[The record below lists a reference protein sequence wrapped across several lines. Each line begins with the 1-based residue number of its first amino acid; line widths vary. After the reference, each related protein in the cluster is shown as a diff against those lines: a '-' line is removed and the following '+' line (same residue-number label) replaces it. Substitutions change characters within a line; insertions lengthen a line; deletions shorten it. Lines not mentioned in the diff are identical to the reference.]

1 MKIFLAVCTSFLI
14 GFLLT
19 PILILILKKMKLI
32 DAPGGRKIHNGYIP
46 SMGGFAFVLATFLA
60 VFTWFSLKQMI
71 EVRFFLTAF
80 GLIFMLGLRD
90 DLVDLTAWQKLMGQF
105 VAAYIVVV
113 FGDIRFTSLY
123 GFFGI
128 YDIPELVSY
137 SITIFTIIALTNSF
151 NLIDGLDGLAGSMS
165 IVTFLFLGWWFMQ
178 ADMISYAMF
187 AFILVG
193 AVLSFLLFNWYPAKI
208 FMGDTGSLSL
218 GFALSVMTI
227 LFVNTNGTMNAY
239 QGWKFTAPIASGLAL
254 LIIPIYDTCRIF
266 AKRALKGK
274 SPFAADKSHI
284 HHFMMRMGLRHDQ
297 VTLSLVLVKL
307 IFIGLIFLGSGLSDH
322 ILVPSFALL
331 AIILGLRLD
340 VITLKR
346 VKIIQSQTPPIL
358 SLRQKKNP
366 TFSPTLNKE
375 IFNKVTIND
384 N

>member
-1 MKIFLAVCTSFLI
+1 
-14 GFLLT
+14 
-19 PILILILKKMKLI
+19 
-32 DAPGGRKIHNGYIP
+32 
-46 SMGGFAFVLATFLA
+46 
-60 VFTWFSLKQMI
+60 
-71 EVRFFLTAF
+71 
-80 GLIFMLGLRD
+80 
-90 DLVDLTAWQKLMGQF
+90 MGQF

-358 SLRQKKNP
+358 SLRQKKKP